1 MVFTPLMQACFN
13 FEHTLRPS
21 CLQLLLSISQIR
33 TSILKKAEINITK
46 FDKIFDQSQVKV
58 GNKTVDD
65 LKEEIG
71 LLERLDN
78 SGKSSLIMPDQSSIY
93 TYEDLSIESLRGQA

>member
-1 MVFTPLMQACFN
+1 
-13 FEHTLRPS
+13 
-21 CLQLLLSISQIR
+21 LQLLLSISQIR
-33 TSILKKAEINITK
+33 TSILKKAESNITK
-46 FDKIFDQSQVKV
+46 FDKILDQSQVKH

-71 LLERLDN
+71 LLERLDK